1 MRNESSYDLANHIN
15 KMAVS
20 TALAGVRQRNL
31 FGIYMEN
38 FSTYRD
44 AISEAEKAE
53 GTAAR
58 KMQAYNESVAYSINQ
73 LSAAWEGF
81 TQKLEASPAV
91 KLYFNG
97 LTAIIKNLD
106 HILQHLIPVIATFNA
121 DKIASLAKFFSP
133 LITTPFK
140 AIRHPTKSKGTFY
153 ENMTQKMTAENTN
166 AIEELTDAIKDNT
179 AAQRGEKTKS
189 GKGGTNKGDTRDKS
203 EAKEARPGSIQDL
216 QNQIDADE
224 QSIKDLIDSGKDEN
238 SQEVQALRAKQAEKQ
253 KQILKKQERSA
264 RLKTGAAAGLAAGAV
279 RFANKG
285 SSFVDDVGMFKGT
298 GDVEVST
305 GEAAAM
311 GGMQAVLTGALTA
324 WLGPF
329 GTVIASVGGDFLSS
343 LWKKFAH
350 ADEIDRKQ
358 RVEDAKKQLE
368 AIKGVS
374 ASVTGLIDIRKK
386 GESNLWDADD
396 WKQANEYVESINKAA
411 KASEA
416 FSKAIGKTTI
426 DLANLTEV
434 DLANIEA
441 ARIRFEAEQT
451 YIAGEQDRYNLMK
464 EISENQKKLN
474 DKDIS
479 VREQARAAIVS
490 ATASLEEYSDALQK
504 SYLEEAFYSSGVSS
518 MKTVDIANATIDR
531 IIAELAREWS
541 AKGGSNVFTEGGT
554 ITSSARSSL
563 MSFIRQ
569 QSGFESLF
577 NNRTKDVYEI
587 RSSLNLFGGNEETI
601 KELKELSQKQSLDG
615 LVKKL
620 NELGVSVAIKDT
632 EALANIIDKI
642 NTADVS
648 SISTIAH
655 GLNMTVE
662 QFEEANKNGAFDWL
676 TTGDILEGSDKFL
689 EKMTSLSGIFADL
702 SKNASLSAENIQ
714 KVLKNYKFLL
724 RGSDGTMSAD
734 NIVKNLGDIF
744 LNGVE
749 SQISRAYIGMK
760 SSEIMEN
767 RDIWSAIVSDESFV
781 KMFEDVADQK
791 ELKAAKTYK
800 DVIPLMEGN
809 ARAKEKFWE
818 MASGIVGEM
827 SLFKEMREIL
837 IEYQTNAYDTEIS
850 NLQSIKDSLGDVN
863 KQREKELELIKA
875 KEALENASKE
885 KKRVYRAGIGFVYE
899 TDQEAV
905 KAAQEKVDELERQKT
920 QEDIQYQI
928 DILEQQKSILENVAK
943 NEELQ
948 ELKGKIEEFFGK
960 NNMGQLISAIFSIND
975 PELQK
980 KLKGEIEY
988 VGKENSSN
996 ANEEKNKTEAKDAI
1010 GAFNEAVEKYQE
1022 EFLGKNEVKPGNVVY
1037 KDYMQ
1042 RRKTAYDNLLK
1053 LQSGANKK
1061 AEEAG
1066 MAGVSLNTTN
1076 SDMGSYIGAEPKTD
1090 NLFGLRQA
1098 KIFMNRLSGSAFLDI
1113 SENMVSQK
1121 DFDSSFNKQIS
1132 GAKALKFKEKNG
1144 VYFLSETLNSIP
1156 SFSDLERV
1164 LDNGE
1169 ILIYDSPDNQKDY
1182 GVYKKGG
1189 KIYSLG
1195 LEGGSGHIGSYYIPE
1210 DYGGEDYYS
1219 NKKRSDELVIPLVP
1233 DLFGAGSGKYLIIDE
1248 NGHMRID
1255 NSYSSG
1261 TLSASGGRS
1270 LINENGLESIITPQ
1284 GTVTSL
1290 PAKSGIVP
1298 ADLTRNLWTLGEVA
1312 PNLIARLTGSS
1323 LQTTANSTTNDNSIK
1338 VQNLNATFNTKNDF
1352 DGRQFWSDVRSQIVL
1367 SKN

>member
-1 MRNESSYDLANHIN
+1 
-15 KMAVS
+15 
-20 TALAGVRQRNL
+20 
-31 FGIYMEN
+31 
-38 FSTYRD
+38 
-44 AISEAEKAE
+44 
-53 GTAAR
+53 
-58 KMQAYNESVAYSINQ
+58 
-73 LSAAWEGF
+73 
-81 TQKLEASPAV
+81 
-91 KLYFNG
+91 
-97 LTAIIKNLD
+97 
-106 HILQHLIPVIATFNA
+106 
-121 DKIASLAKFFSP
+121 
-133 LITTPFK
+133 
-140 AIRHPTKSKGTFY
+140 
-153 ENMTQKMTAENTN
+153 MTQKMTAENTN
-166 AIEELTDAIKDNT
+166 AIEELTNAIRDNT
-179 AAQRGEKTKS
+179 AALRGEKSKDGQS
-189 GKGGTNKGDTRDKS
+189 GTNKGDVSDKS
-203 EAKEARPGSIQDL
+203 EVKKATPGSIQDL
-216 QNQIDADE
+216 QNQIDTDE
-224 QSIKDLIDSGKDEN
+224 QSIKDLIVSGKNEN
-238 SQEVQALRAKQAEKQ
+238 DPEIQALRAKQAEKQ
-253 KQILKKQERSA
+253 KQILNKQMRST
-264 RLKTGAAAGLAAGAV
+264 RLKTGVVSGIGAGVV

-285 SSFVDDVGMFKGT
+285 SSFLDEAMGVSG
-298 GDVEVST
+298 VEVGT
-305 GEAAAM
+305 GEALAM
-311 GGMQAVLTGALTA
+311 GVAQGALTGVA
-324 WLGPF
+324 TAFMGPA
-329 GTVIASVGGDFLSS
+329 GAVLASIVGDALSS

-368 AIKGVS
+368 AIKGIS
-374 ASVTGLIDIRKK
+374 TSVTGLIDIRKK

-434 DLANIEA
+434 ALVDIEA

-479 VREQARAAIVS
+479 VREEARAAIVS

-541 AKGGSNVFTEGGT
+541 AKGGYNVFTEGGT

-569 QSGFESLF
+569 QSGFESFF

-587 RSSLNLFGGNEETI
+587 KSSLNLFGGNEETI

-615 LVKKL
+615 LVEKL
-620 NELGVSVAIKDT
+620 NELGVSVTIKDT

-724 RGSDGTMSAD
+724 RGPDGTMSAD

-749 SQISRAYIGMK
+749 SQISRAYVGMK

-781 KMFEDVADQK
+781 KMFENVADQK

-809 ARAKEKFWE
+809 AGAKEKFWE
-818 MASGIVGEM
+818 MASGLVGEM

-905 KAAQEKVDELERQKT
+905 KSAQEKIDELERQKT

-928 DILEQQKSILENVAK
+928 DILEQQKSLLENIAK

-948 ELKGKIEEFFGK
+948 ELKKKIVKFFGES
-960 NNMGQLISAIFSIND
+960 NMSQLISAIFSIND

-980 KLKGEIEY
+980 KLKSEIEY

-996 ANEEKNKTEAKDAI
+996 ANEEKNKIEAKDAI

-1042 RRKTAYDNLLK
+1042 RRKTAYDNLLR
-1053 LQSGANKK
+1053 LQSGANEK
-1061 AEEAG
+1061 AEAAG

-1076 SDMGSYIGAEPKTD
+1076 SDIGSYIGAEPKTD

-1098 KIFMNRLSGSAFLDI
+1098 EIFMNRLSGSAFLDI

-1156 SFSDLERV
+1156 SFSDLEKV

-1195 LEGGSGHIGSYYIPE
+1195 LEGGAGHIGSYYIPE

-1219 NKKRSDELVIPLVP
+1219 KKKWSDELVIPLVP
-1233 DLFGAGSGKYLIIDE
+1233 DLFGLGIGKRLVIDE
-1248 NGHMRID
+1248 DGHMHID
-1255 NSYSSG
+1255 SYASG
-1261 TLSASGGRS
+1261 TLSTSGGRS
-1270 LINENGLESIITPQ
+1270 IINENGLESIITPS
-1284 GTVTSL
+1284 GTITSL

-1298 ADLTRNLWTLGEVA
+1298 ADLTRNLWALGEVA
-1312 PNLIARLTGSS
+1312 PNLIARLTGSN

>member
-1 MRNESSYDLANHIN
+1 
-15 KMAVS
+15 
-20 TALAGVRQRNL
+20 
-31 FGIYMEN
+31 MEN
-38 FSTYRD
+38 YSTYKQ
-44 AISEAEKAE
+44 AISEAEKAQ

-81 TQKLEASPAV
+81 AQKLEASPAV
-91 KLYFNG
+91 KGVYKF
-97 LTAIIKNLD
+97 LTFLVENLD
-106 HILQHLIPVIATFNA
+106 HILQLFTPLIATFNA
-121 DKIASLAKFFSP
+121 DKIVSLTKFLSP
-133 LITTPFK
+133 LIAVPLKT
-140 AIRHPTKSKGTFY
+140 IRHPIDTFTKPKGAFY
-153 ENMTQKMTAENTN
+153 GNMTQKMTAENTN

-189 GKGGTNKGDTRDKS
+189 SKGETNKGDTRDKS

-264 RLKTGAAAGLAAGAV
+264 RLKTGAAAGLAAGV
-279 RFANKG
+279 TRFANRG
-285 SSFVDDVGMFKGT
+285 SSIFDNEKVDLFGWFKGA
-298 GDVEVST
+298 GDVEVSD

-311 GGMQAVLTGALTA
+311 GGMQAVLTAGLTA
-324 WLGPF
+324 WLGPL
-329 GTVIASVGGDFLSS
+329 GAVIASISGDFLSS

-374 ASVTGLIDIRKK
+374 TSVTGLIDIRKK

-416 FSKAIGKTTI
+416 FSKAIDKTTI

-587 RSSLNLFGGNEETI
+587 KSSLNLFGGNEETI

-749 SQISRAYIGMK
+749 SQISRAYVGMK

-809 ARAKEKFWE
+809 AGAKEKFWE
-818 MASGIVGEM
+818 MASGLVGEM

-905 KAAQEKVDELERQKT
+905 KSAQEKVDELERQKT

-948 ELKGKIEEFFGK
+948 QLKGKIEEFFGK

-980 KLKGEIEY
+980 KLKSEIEY

-996 ANEEKNKTEAKDAI
+996 ANEEKNKTKAQDAI
-1010 GAFNEAVEKYQE
+1010 SAFNEAVKKYQD
-1022 EFLGKNEVKPGNVVY
+1022 EFLGKNEIGSGNVEY

-1053 LQSGANKK
+1053 LQRDANEKAGA
-1061 AEEAG
+1061 AG
-1066 MAGVSLNTTN
+1066 VSGVSLNTTN
-1076 SDMGSYIGAEPKTD
+1076 SDIGSYIGAEPKTD

-1098 KIFMNRLSGSAFLDI
+1098 EIFMNRLFGSAFLDI

-1132 GAKALKFKEKNG
+1132 GAKALKFKEENG
-1144 VYFLSETLNSIP
+1144 TYFLSETLNSIP

-1195 LEGGSGHIGSYYIPE
+1195 LEGGAGHIGSYYIPE

-1219 NKKRSDELVIPLVP
+1219 KKKWSDKLVIPFGPRKQLV
-1233 DLFGAGSGKYLIIDE
+1233 IDE
-1248 NGHMRID
+1248 NGHIYMEDID
-1255 NSYSSG
+1255 SNSSG
-1261 TLSASGGRS
+1261 TLSYSGGRT

-1284 GTVTSL
+1284 GTITSL

-1312 PNLIARLTGSS
+1312 PNLIARLTGNN